1 MFPRLTDDP
10 KFKKD
15 LKKFQH
21 VRDNLPTE
29 LSKNTMSSILEDFI
43 SCAKNVDT
51 HHTPYP
57 DGTIS
62 PGKLR
67 ETRQKLVNLRMQ
79 LEKFE
84 RDFKAS

>member
-15 LKKFQH
+15 LKKFQY

-57 DGTIS
+57 DGTIRS
-62 PGKLR
+62 
-67 ETRQKLVNLRMQ
+67 
-79 LEKFE
+79 
-84 RDFKAS
+84 SWSWS